1 MSGVRVATWN
11 VLADAYARPGWFPGV
26 DPALL
31 APGARRDAI
40 AAVLDRLDADV
51 VLLQEAEPALLDSL
65 TAWRHVDFA
74 QRTGKPDGCAIL
86 VRGRWSVRSS
96 RTLHYDGQVA
106 RLAQI
111 ATLLTP
117 DGRTLTAVNT
127 HLEYSPLG
135 VIGGQQAA
143 ELARALPSGPLVL
156 GGDLNDAPGGPA
168 RTALA
173 GVGVSGMDYAEPTSL
188 FGGREFRALDVLGAR
203 GAELEVLE
211 SPFVVERAVPT
222 LTCPSD
228 HVPVR
233 GLLHLP

>member
-1 MSGVRVATWN
+1 MSTVRVATWN
-11 VLADAYARPGWFPGV
+11 VLADAFARPDWFPGV

-40 AAVLDRLDADV
+40 TVALDRLDADV

-65 TAWRHVDFA
+65 TAWRVEFA

-86 VRGRWSVRSS
+86 VRGRWSVRES
-96 RTLHYDGQVA
+96 RTLHYDAQVS

-111 ATLLTP
+111 ATLMTP

-135 VIGGQQAA
+135 VLGGQQAT
-143 ELARALPSGPLVL
+143 ELARALPNGPLVL

-168 RTALA
+168 RAALA
-173 GVGVSGMDYAEPTSL
+173 SVGVSGIDYAEPTSL

-203 GAELEVLE
+203 GTVLDVLE

-222 LTCPSD
+222 LQCPSD